1 MGIQIFIFAVGPT
14 PPTLRQL
21 LVLALR
27 AGGLIVARC
36 NAKLRPRNIYSTE
49 ARCKVPAGG
58 GGLYDAACHDR
69 VSAASYMLNIY
80 IGSGL
85 AVGPKT
91 PICYLVGGR
100 D

>member
-1 MGIQIFIFAVGPT
+1 M
-14 PPTLRQL
+14 
-21 LVLALR
+21 
-27 AGGLIVARC
+27 
-36 NAKLRPRNIYSTE
+36 S
-49 ARCKVPAGG
+49 
-58 GGLYDAACHDR
+58 D
-69 VSAASYMLNIY
+69 AASYMLNIY

>member
-36 NAKLRPRNIYSTE
+36 HAKLRPRNIYSTE
-49 ARCKVPAGG
+49 ARCQSPRGG
-58 GGLYDAACHDR
+58 GSLRRGMSRQSERRIIYAEYLYWQRARCWPENAD
-69 VSAASYMLNIY
+69 L
-80 IGSGL
+80 L
-85 AVGPKT
+85 
-91 PICYLVGGR
+91 LGR
-100 D
+100 GA